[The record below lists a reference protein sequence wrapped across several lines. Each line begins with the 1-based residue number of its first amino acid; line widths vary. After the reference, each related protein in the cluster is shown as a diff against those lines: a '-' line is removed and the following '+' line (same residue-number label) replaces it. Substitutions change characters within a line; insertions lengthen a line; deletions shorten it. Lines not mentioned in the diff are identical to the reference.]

1 MIRQSARISSATC
14 AAMLLAS
21 VVAKAEVPVIDKAT
35 LSQATK
41 TAEHTSEIMKSNANI
56 LETVNKT
63 LEAVTGNR
71 DTASIASAALG
82 NGFSMGG
89 APNLGS
95 LMGGQMAWGNLGEFG
110 QVAATILN
118 GLNLVKSLS
127 NNQDTANLSGTDK
140 AWQGAVNTSAA
151 ITGMISGTQ
160 SAAAQRSQAF
170 QQAGQMIGSAPDL
183 KGSIDQNSQI
193 QTQTAQTINE
203 LIGVQN
209 ATNAAINAE
218 HMQELAAQAKAARIF
233 GIGKSGH

>member
-1 MIRQSARISSATC
+1 MTRLPAMKIAAACTAVLMTGVC
-14 AAMLLAS
+14 AH
-21 VVAKAEVPVIDKAT
+21 AEVPVIDTAT

-71 DTASIASAALG
+71 DTASIAEAALG
-82 NGFSMGG
+82 KGFSMGG
-89 APNLGS
+89 APDLGS
-95 LMGGQMAWGNLGEFG
+95 LVGGQMSWGNLGQYG
-110 QVAATILN
+110 QIATSILN

-127 NNQDTANLSGTDK
+127 NADDDKLTGSDK
-140 AWQGAVNTSAA
+140 AYMGAVNVSAA
-151 ITGMISGTQ
+151 LTGMISGMQ
-160 SAAAQRSQAF
+160 SSAAQRSKAF
-170 QQAGQMIGSAPDL
+170 EAAGQLIGTAPDL

-209 ATNAAINAE
+209 ATNAAINAQQ
-218 HMQELAAQAKAARIF
+218 MQELAAQAKAARIF
-233 GIGKSGH
+233 KIRNSGQ

>member
-1 MIRQSARISSATC
+1 MIMQTVRILSISC
-14 AAMLLAS
+14 AAVLMAS
-21 VVAKAEVPVIDKAT
+21 GTAISEVPVIDKAT

-95 LMGGQMAWGNLGEFG
+95 LIGGQMSWGNLGEFG
-110 QVAATILN
+110 QVAAAILN
-118 GLNLVKSLS
+118 GLNLVKSLG
-127 NNQDTANLSGTDK
+127 NNADTASLSGTDK
-140 AWQGAVNTSAA
+140 AWQGAVNTTAA

-160 SAAAQRSQAF
+160 SAAIQRSQAF
-170 QQAGQMIGSAPDL
+170 RQAGQMIGTAPDL
-183 KGSIDQNSQI
+183 KASIDQNSQI

-233 GIGKSGH
+233 GIGRSGQ